1 MSTPGRPKSEYRSA
15 QHEGTP
21 VSTARINPARSR
33 TGLPAHRERGAAA
46 LVVTML
52 LFFAMVLTAVFV
64 NRNLVF
70 EQRSSANQYRATQAF
85 EAAEAGLEW
94 ALAQLNGTGA
104 IGDDCLPSGAA
115 SGGTSFRAR
124 HLQTDLARAT
134 FTPVTWLN
142 AGTPTPL
149 QPSCVR
155 GASGW
160 SCSCPAQGM
169 AVLTAPSGAAPA
181 PAFLLQF
188 RAGPKPGTV
197 RVVSTGCTRLA
208 GACAPASS
216 ANADAVARMQLD
228 LGLLGG
234 VRTAPVAT
242 LTARGA
248 VNAGTAAPG
257 LHNTDPATGIAV
269 QAGGTVNAAQARVTA
284 PAGTSLGASLV
295 GNDTVLANLSADR
308 FFGSYFGLD
317 KPSWRAQPT
326 VALVDCRSPCA
337 AALQAAVAAAAGPAM
352 LWVEGDLALA
362 GPLTLGTAQA
372 PVVIVVNGAARLD
385 GGVAINGLLYA
396 TTLAWTGAAGQGA
409 VLRGAAIV
417 EADYTGD
424 GAPEFVYDPLV
435 LAALKGAAGSFARV
449 SGSWRDF

>member
-1 MSTPGRPKSEYRSA
+1 MSTLHA
-15 QHEGTP
+15 
-21 VSTARINPARSR
+21 NPAPSR
-33 TGLPAHRERGAAA
+33 TGSTAHRERGAAA

-52 LFFAMVLTAVFV
+52 LFFAMVLVAVFV

-115 SGGTSFRAR
+115 AGGTSFRTR
-124 HLQTDLARAT
+124 HLRADVARAT

-142 AGTPTPL
+142 AGTPTAL

-155 GASGW
+155 GAAGW
-160 SCSCPAQGM
+160 SCSCPAQGV
-169 AVLTAPSGAAPA
+169 AQLAAPSGAAPA

-188 RAGPKPGTV
+188 QAGPKPGTV

-208 GACAPASS
+208 GACAPASGT
-216 ANADAVARMQLD
+216 NADGVARVQVD
-228 LGLLGG
+228 LGLLGAL
-234 VRTAPVAT
+234 RSAPVAT
-242 LTARGA
+242 LTAHGA
-248 VNAGTAAPG
+248 VNAGSAAVG

-269 QAGGTVNAAQARVTA
+269 QAGGTINAAQARVTA
-284 PAGTSLGASLV
+284 PAGSSLGASLA
-295 GNDTVLANLSADR
+295 GNDTSLSNLPVER

-317 KPSWRAQPT
+317 KARWRAQPT
-326 VALVDCRSPCA
+326 VAQIDCRSPCA

-352 LWVEGDLALA
+352 LWVEGDVALA
-362 GPLTLGTAQA
+362 GPLTLGTPQA
-372 PVVIVVNGAARLD
+372 PVVIVVNGAVQLD

-396 TTLAWTGAAGQGA
+396 TALAWTGPAGQGA
-409 VLRGAAIV
+409 VLHGAAIL
-417 EADYTGD
+417 EADYSGD
-424 GAPEFVYDPLV
+424 GAPELVYDPQV
-435 LAALKGAAGSFARV
+435 LAALKGATGSFARV

>member
-1 MSTPGRPKSEYRSA
+1 M
-15 QHEGTP
+15 Q
-21 VSTARINPARSR
+21 
-33 TGLPAHRERGAAA
+33 AHQRERGAAA

-94 ALAQLNGTGA
+94 ALAQLNGTAA

-124 HLQTDLARAT
+124 HLRVDAARAT

-142 AGTPTPL
+142 AATPTPL

-160 SCSCPAQGM
+160 SCSCPAQG
-169 AVLTAPSGAAPA
+169 AAALTAPSGAAPA
-181 PAFLLQF
+181 PAFMLQF
-188 RAGPKPGTV
+188 QAGPKPGTV
-197 RVVSTGCTRLA
+197 RVISTGCTRLA
-208 GACAPASS
+208 GACAPASGT
-216 ANADAVARMQLD
+216 NADAVARVQVD

-234 VRTAPVAT
+234 VRAAPVAT

-248 VNAGTAAPG
+248 VNTGTAAPG

-269 QAGGTVNAAQARVTA
+269 QAGSTINAAQARVTA
-284 PAGTSLGASLV
+284 PAGSSLGASLV
-295 GNDTVLANLSADR
+295 GNDAALANLSADR

-317 KPSWRAQPT
+317 KASWRLQPT
-326 VALVDCRSPCA
+326 VAQIDCRSPCA

-352 LWVEGDLALA
+352 VWVEGDLALA
-362 GPLTLGTAQA
+362 GPLALGSAQA
-372 PVVIVVNGAARLD
+372 PVVIVVNGNARLD

-396 TTLAWTGAAGQGA
+396 TALTSTGAAGQGA
-409 VLRGAAIV
+409 VLRGAAIL

-424 GAPEFVYDPLV
+424 GAPEFAYDPQV
-435 LAALKGAAGSFARV
+435 LAALKSSTGSFARV
-449 SGSWRDF
+449 TGSWRDF